1 LEASTHEELIH
12 MKTLTPEWVW
22 DSVFYMIL
30 PDRFSRKK
38 PERESWDS
46 STFENWEAPPG
57 LRAYK
62 GGNLAGI
69 RDKLGYLSDLGIT
82 ALYLTPIFT
91 SPTYHRYKPVNFF
104 EVDPLLGGNEEF
116 ERLIE
121 ECHGRD
127 IRIVLDAVFNHVGI
141 AFPQFQDVIEYGT
154 ASPWKNWFY
163 IDSFPVNPYEQLKP
177 RNFRGWHQNRTMPEL
192 NHQNPE
198 VREFVLRVAEH
209 WVRKGI
215 DGWRFDHPQNM
226 NTPGFW
232 QEMRSRLKRINPDV
246 YLVGELWTDAS
257 KYLDGTQWDGV
268 MNYPLMG
275 AIHRFAAGARMQN
288 EHLLEGA
295 RNQTA
300 LTAQE
305 FAHHIESL
313 IGRVPWEIQL
323 AQLNFINT
331 NDLARFITV
340 AGEDHPSVQLATI
353 LLFTLPGAPAILY
366 GDEVGLQGG
375 LSPDSRRG
383 FPAESNWDRSSLDFH
398 KEMIQLRNIYAP
410 LRRGTYKRLRA
421 ERMLFLF
428 ERRFSDE
435 MILIAINAGMESDQI
450 AFPSAEIPGH
460 FKVQQLFGAGHLTKV
475 SNNYELNMPGRS
487 GGIFRIS

>member
-1 LEASTHEELIH
+1 

-30 PDRFSRKK
+30 PDRFAKK
-38 PERESWDS
+38 VTKKECWDPS
-46 STFENWEAPPG
+46 AFEDWDALPT

-69 RDKLGYLSDLGIT
+69 REKLTYLSELGIN

-91 SPTYHRYKPVNFF
+91 SPTYHRYKPVNFY

-121 ECHGRD
+121 EAHSRD

-141 AFPQFQDVIEYGT
+141 AFPQFHDVVEYGA
-154 ASPWKNWFY
+154 ASPWKNWFH
-163 IDSFPVNPYEQLKP
+163 IESFPVNPYEQLKP
-177 RNFRGWHQNRTMPEL
+177 RNFRGWDQNRTMPEL

-198 VREFVLRVAEH
+198 VREYLLRVAEH

-232 QEMRSRLKRINPDV
+232 EEMRTRLKRINPDV
-246 YLVGELWTDAS
+246 YLLGELWTDAS
-257 KYLDGTQWDGV
+257 PYLDGTKWDGV

-275 AIHRFAAGARMQN
+275 AIHRFTAATIMKN
-288 EHLLEGA
+288 EYLLEGA
-295 RNQTA
+295 RNQA
-300 LTAQE
+300 GLTAQE
-305 FAHHIESL
+305 FAYHVQSL
-313 IGRVPWEIQL
+313 INCIPWEIQL
-323 AQLNFINT
+323 AQFNFINT

-340 AGEDHPSVQLATI
+340 TGDRGSVELATI

-366 GDEVGLQGG
+366 GDEVGLEGG
-375 LSPDSRRG
+375 LPPDSRRG
-383 FPAESNWDRSSLDFH
+383 FPSKEKWNQSVLDFH
-398 KEMIQLRNIYAP
+398 KELSKLRYLYAP
-410 LRRGTYKRLRA
+410 LRRGSFKRLNA
-421 ERMLFLF
+421 ERMIFLF
-428 ERRFSDE
+428 ERRFGDE
-435 MILIAINAGMESDQI
+435 IILTAINAGGEPDQI
-450 AFPSAEIPGH
+450 RTNIPSH
-460 FKVQQLFGAGHLTKV
+460 KRLQKVFGTGNLQRLPDESFELTLPPK
-475 SNNYELNMPGRS
+475 S
-487 GGIFRIS
+487 GGIFRIT